1 MLSARILARAA
12 RTQPRILQQARR
24 LATKSVP
31 KRAESTFVKE
41 REAVR
46 QHAAESSG
54 ITSPPPPLPP
64 LFPLGTLVA
73 ANCPIELWR
82 KLSI

>member
-1 MLSARILARAA
+1 MLSARILARAT
-12 RTQPRILQQARR
+12 RTQPRILQKARR
-24 LATKSVP
+24 LTTKSVP

-54 ITSPPPPLPP
+54 TTFLPPLPP
-64 LFPLGTLVA
+64 PVSPGHFSG
-73 ANCPIELWR
+73 
-82 KLSI
+82 

>member
-1 MLSARILARAA
+1 MLSARILARAT

-24 LATKSVP
+24 LATESAP

-54 ITSPPPPLPP
+54 TASPKY
-64 LFPLGTLVA
+64 FTTAVA
-73 ANCPIELWR
+73 NSPTELWR